1 MNRYRQEELK
11 SCQILVSSFVI
22 KGTRVALKIMK
33 SYDEMF
39 DQTPY
44 AFASISLLEVIE
56 LKCWRY

>member
-44 AFASISLLEVIE
+44 AFASISLLEVMN
-56 LKCWRY
+56 